1 MISDKRWLS
10 DGGTVVVVV
19 IGLERGLGVAEF
31 CLEIGMKEWI
41 LTIRSILIDRGRS
54 IYDVGC
60 TSTV

>member
-1 MISDKRWLS
+1 V
-10 DGGTVVVVV
+10 VVVVV